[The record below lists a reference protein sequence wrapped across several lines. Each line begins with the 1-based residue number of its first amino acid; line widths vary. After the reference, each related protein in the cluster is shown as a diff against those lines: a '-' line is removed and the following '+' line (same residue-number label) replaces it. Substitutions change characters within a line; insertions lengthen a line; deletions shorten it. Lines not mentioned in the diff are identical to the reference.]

1 MSTAIVLSTLTQWT
15 DSEDHIINSANEQD
29 LTSAV
34 YAFLSKDATIVVNGV
49 QISHAKFE

>member
-1 MSTAIVLSTLTQWT
+1 MSTAIVLSTLAQWT
-15 DSEDHIINSANEQD
+15 ENHIINSANEQD